1 MIGTL
6 VVTPTVAMALAE
18 LVTAGAWLTV
28 STNDWVAEPAESR
41 AVMVNVNTPALDGLP
56 EIVAVPF
63 WLLVNLMPP
72 GRVPEDVNVVPLVA
86 VVVTLKV
93 KAEPTVAVAAAALVN
108 AGTVVPVDAG
118 ALTVKVNV

>member
-1 MIGTL
+1 LIGTL

-18 LVTAGAWLTV
+18 LVTDGAWLTV

-41 AVMVNVNTPALDGLP
+41 AVMVKVNTPALDGVP

-72 GRVPEDVNVVPLVA
+72 GRVPEVVNVVPLVA
-86 VVVTLKV
+86 VVVTLRV
-93 KAEPTVAVAAAALVN
+93 KAEPAVAVAAAALVN
-108 AGTVVPVDAG
+108 AGTVVRVDAG
-118 ALTVKVNV
+118 ALTVNVNV